1 MNFLGLG
8 PGELLLIAML
18 GLIVFGPGR
27 LPEIAAQ
34 VGKMARDLRR
44 STADM
49 SREFNEAMAP
59 LNELAQLKDELPN
72 ALGPAAVMAQN
83 GVAATEETAQ
93 SAAVAATAELPPA
106 PTSEWHWEGSAESVT
121 PTEPAAPASFWDWDT
136 SEPVATHDENGS
148 AEAPTQAGNESPIWQ
163 WDAAESAR
171 RTPDPA

>member
-49 SREFNEAMAP
+49 TREFNEAMAP

-83 GVAATEETAQ
+83 GVAATEEIAQ
-93 SAAVAATAELPPA
+93 PEAAAELPPV
-106 PTSEWHWEGSAESVT
+106 PTSEWNWEGSAEPAT

-136 SEPVATHDENGS
+136 PEPVATHDENGS
-148 AEAPTQAGNESPIWQ
+148 AEAPTPVGTENSIWQ
-163 WDAAESAR
+163 WDVAESAR